1 MSKKGYRTP
10 KGVDEGRAVT
20 PDRFKERYEEIGAT
34 TRVYGHTLWGRG
46 GTLGTKI
53 IDEILRMRRNN
64 ESVVI
69 VVTGPPGKGKTYFC
83 LRFAQKLDKLFHI
96 RDTPAPPPNKD
107 DSQLAFG
114 RDHLS
119 HITGS
124 NSPIKRDQVIGMD
137 EAHFGIGARS
147 WQNADQQELTNYIA
161 AIRSK
166 GYVLMIIALH
176 TEMVDKIVRNFV
188 LNYEFYVTK
197 RGEGI
202 IYRRFFPQHATKP
215 YRKRLGK
222 MRLMLPDEELCNYGS
237 CLRCNWLNQTPDL
250 RCETIRAVYERRK
263 EEFLSK
269 QAEKKEEEKTK
280 KGVLLPQ
287 VVIELEPLASDLPT
301 RGKGKNTHVNQSR
314 LKDFIL
320 ETLGHD
326 IPERRMS
333 SLAGD
338 IEKTEWFQAMYT

>member
-1 MSKKGYRTP
+1 MAKRYRTP
-10 KGVDEGRAVT
+10 KGVDEGRVVT

-34 TRVYGHTLWGRG
+34 TRIYGHTLWGRG
-46 GTLGTKI
+46 GTLSTKI

-83 LRFAQKLDKLFHI
+83 VRFAQKLDKLFHI

-119 HITGS
+119 YITGS

-166 GYVLMIIALH
+166 GYILMIIALH

-237 CLRCNWLNQTPDL
+237 CLRCKWLNKPPDQ

-280 KGVLLPQ
+280 KGVPIPQ
-287 VVIELEPLASDLPT
+287 VVIELEEHKSDIPT
-301 RGKGKNTHVNQSR
+301 RKRGSNTHVNQSR
-314 LKDFIL
+314 LQAFIRNR
-320 ETLGHD
+320 LGHEL
-326 IPERRMS
+326 PERRMS

-338 IEKTEWFQAMYT
+338 IEKTDWFQAMYA